1 MTGSDDSSILE
12 ETERTTGRAALRKNV
27 QAAMALANTVRTTL
41 GPKGLDKLLLDEE
54 GRIQVTNDG
63 VTVLEAA
70 RVEHPTARM
79 MISSSSIQDKVA
91 RDGTTSTLLIA
102 AELLQNAWDLV
113 AQGVHPTVIASGFRM
128 AESKSQIFLEEISR
142 DLGSEEEM
150 LQATRTALAGKGE
163 SSMQEKISLLAVK
176 AAAAVVTEEAGK
188 IRADPTLVKV
198 LANKGGRASGSSL
211 VNGVVIAKKPAHP
224 EMSENLDSGR
234 ILLIDGGIER
244 RQTVLD
250 AKFKVT
256 QPGML
261 EAFRAKE
268 SELLREQV
276 DAVVELGADLI
287 ACKDGIDDEARSLL
301 EAAGITAYRR
311 VNRKDME
318 LLSRATGSISVHSPN
333 VASQSDLGEFLS
345 SRQESWTDVSHWI
358 LEGSQDS
365 GQTLITRG
373 SSEEMLEEVE
383 RCFCDAIGVACQLY
397 EEPRLLPGGGATQVA
412 LARRLRRYAETI
424 PGREQLAV
432 EAFADALEVIPRVLA
447 ENAGLDS
454 LARLL
459 ELTAAQTSSQSDWL
473 GLDLGENM
481 IKDMDEA
488 GIREPLRITR
498 QALKGATDSAV
509 SVLRIDDILWAKQDP
524 QIPDEVLEQLEGM
537 GGA

>member
-1 MTGSDDSSILE
+1 MTGQDDSSILE

-91 RDGTTSTLLIA
+91 RDGTTSTLLVA

-128 AESKSQIFLEEISR
+128 AESESQKFLEEISR
-142 DLGSEEEM
+142 GLGGDDEM

-163 SSMQEKISLLAVK
+163 SSMQEKISLLAVQ
-176 AAAAVVTEEAGK
+176 AAAAIVTEEAGK
-188 IRADPTLVKV
+188 VRADPTLVKV
-198 LANKGGRASGSSL
+198 LANKGGQASDSSL
-211 VNGVVIAKKPAHP
+211 VSGVVIAKKPAHP
-224 EMSENLDSGR
+224 EMSGNIDSGR

-244 RQTVLD
+244 KNTVMD
-250 AKFKVT
+250 TKFKIT

-268 SELLREQV
+268 SEILRKQV
-276 DAVVELGADLI
+276 DAVVALGIEII

-301 EAAGITAYRR
+301 EAAGVTGYRR

-318 LLSRATGSISVHSPN
+318 ILSRATGAVSVHSPN
-333 VASQSDLGEFLS
+333 VASESDLGEFKS
-345 SRQESWTDVSHWI
+345 SRQEIWADVSHWI
-358 LEGSQDS
+358 LEGTQES

-383 RCFCDAIGVACQLY
+383 RCFADAIGVACQLH

-473 GLDLGENM
+473 GLNLIENSVM
-481 IKDMDEA
+481 DMDEA

-509 SVLRIDDILWAKQDP
+509 SVLRIDDLLWAKQGP
-524 QIPDEVLEQLEGM
+524 QIPDGVMDQLEGM
-537 GGA
+537 DGA